1 MMARTMAVHT
11 AAQLGKC
18 QLQQSWLIRLAD
30 LVIDWAERA
39 RERRFLA
46 ELDDRALHDI
56 GLSRSDAER
65 EAAKPFWR

>member
-1 MMARTMAVHT
+1 MARTLTVHT
-11 AAQLGKC
+11 AAQLGKSKV
-18 QLQQSWLIRLAD
+18 QQSWFIRLAD
-30 LVIDWAERA
+30 LVIDWADRA

-65 EAAKPFWR
+65 ETAKPFWR